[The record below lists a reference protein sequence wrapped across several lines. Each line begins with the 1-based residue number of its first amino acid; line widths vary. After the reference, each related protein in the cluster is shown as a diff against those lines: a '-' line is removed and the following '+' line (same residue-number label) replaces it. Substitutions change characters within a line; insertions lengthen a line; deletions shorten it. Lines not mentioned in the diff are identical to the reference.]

1 MIHRVSFLIYKQ
13 SYKFNLTYYL
23 KYLPKDTELTKKV
36 TTLDG
41 LSKPAAK
48 NYVNKLLSKYTK
60 GMFSDEYW
68 NGVENIWKALHDEN
82 VDFTVSK
89 SDYHHDEKGVPTSK
103 TWKFQINFND
113 NREKP
118 VILYGIV
125 TAAGAGTVSEPLSKY
140 DLVAYVS

>member
-1 MIHRVSFLIYKQ
+1 MNISEQLRTSANKYAIMNYK
-13 SYKFNLTYYL
+13 
-23 KYLPKDTELTKKV
+23 PDP
-36 TTLDG
+36 LDG

-103 TWKFQINFND
+103 TWKFQMFLN
-113 NREKP
+113 
-118 VILYGIV
+118 
-125 TAAGAGTVSEPLSKY
+125 
-140 DLVAYVS
+140 LVE